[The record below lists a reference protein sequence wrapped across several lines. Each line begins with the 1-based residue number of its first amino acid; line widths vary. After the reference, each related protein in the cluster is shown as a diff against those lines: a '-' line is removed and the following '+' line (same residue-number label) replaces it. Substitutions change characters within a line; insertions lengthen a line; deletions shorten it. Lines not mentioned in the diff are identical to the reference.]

1 MMNNFFPALG
11 DNQQNLSAEEMAA
24 LQNQQY

>member
-24 LQNQQY
+24 LQSQQY

>member
-11 DNQQNLSAEEMAA
+11 DNQQNLSAEEIAA